1 MVLHDLNLAARYAE
15 RLIAM
20 QDGAIAASGS
30 PAEVLTEEILRTVF
44 DLDARV
50 ITDPVSG
57 TPLVL
62 PLRRTRRDGSTPT
75 GDPPGS

>member
-1 MVLHDLNLAARYAE
+1 MHLSRRQRYAE

-20 QDGAIAASGS
+20 QDGAIAASGP
-30 PAEVLTEEILRTVF
+30 PAAVLTEEVLRTVF

-62 PLRRTRRDGSTPT
+62 PLGRSRRNG
-75 GDPPGS
+75 